1 MFDERGN
8 RSLFVKARLRPGVAL
23 PEAELARRHGL

>member
-8 RSLFVKARLRPGVAL
+8 RSLFVKARLRPGV
-23 PEAELARRHGL
+23 ELRRSDASSS